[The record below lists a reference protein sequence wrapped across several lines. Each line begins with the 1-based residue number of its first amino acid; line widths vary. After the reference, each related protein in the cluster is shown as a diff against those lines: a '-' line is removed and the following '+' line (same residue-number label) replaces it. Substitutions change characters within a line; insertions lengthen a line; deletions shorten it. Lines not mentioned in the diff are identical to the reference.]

1 MAFDGIV
8 TNSVIF
14 EIQPL
19 IVDSK
24 IEKIEGLEMAD
35 INAYST
41 LSSAI
46 VDIAAYNTQVSSIV
60 PSSNITSD
68 ML

>member
-1 MAFDGIV
+1 
-8 TNSVIF
+8 
-14 EIQPL
+14 
-19 IVDSK
+19 
-24 IEKIEGLEMAD
+24 MAD